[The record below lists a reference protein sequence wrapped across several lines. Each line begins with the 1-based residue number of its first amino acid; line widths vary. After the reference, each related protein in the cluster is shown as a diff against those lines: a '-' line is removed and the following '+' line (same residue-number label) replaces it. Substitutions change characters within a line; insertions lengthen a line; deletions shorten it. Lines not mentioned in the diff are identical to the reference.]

1 MRDECAPAARA
12 AMYFMLSDATK
23 TTRAG
28 MSLCERSSPRECPR
42 PTEATKDTSCRCYL
56 RGPDGVRRL
65 SPSGTWDA
73 LEYSRHSLGGKLG
86 ARSACRRERL
96 PRCHDTVVLRLLEE
110 RQSAL
115 IRMRVKESRQARWS
129 HPLRRREET

>member
-1 MRDECAPAARA
+1 MRTT
-12 AMYFMLSDATK
+12 LTK

-28 MSLCERSSPRECPR
+28 MPLEERSSPRECPR

-73 LEYSRHSLGGKLG
+73 FNIAGIRLAGSSQPGSGV
-86 ARSACRRERL
+86 SRERL
-96 PRCHDTVVLRLLEE
+96 PRGHHAVVLRLFEE
-110 RQSAL
+110 RESAL
-115 IRMRVKESRQARWS
+115 IRMRVDE
-129 HPLRRREET
+129 